1 MEVVVELAVI
11 KIIKVLAEMV
21 DIFLKTIRI
30 KEITTELLLLR
41 VDEKGEL
48 ADLVVVLSQVQLHYT
63 V

>member
-41 VDEKGEL
+41 VDEKVEL
-48 ADLVVVLSQVQLHYT
+48 VDLVVVLSQVQLHYT

>member
-1 MEVVVELAVI
+1 MELAVI
-11 KIIKVLAEMV
+11 KIIKGLAEMGV
-21 DIFLKTIRI
+21 IFLKTIYR

-41 VDEKGEL
+41 VDEKVEL